1 MLDDD
6 VIMKALLL
14 LLLFLWWCSEKS
26 VLFEFA
32 KTLSKGVV
40 FFF

>member
-14 LLLFLWWCSEKS
+14 FLLFLWCSEKS